1 MEPVQRIIIG
11 NHVYDVNDDE
21 LEIEVTEYLKVLT
34 QKQKIAK
41 DGKAAIITA
50 TQNKTGKPITTNTY
64 AEVIDKINSFESKTF
79 TVPYLMFRPYYKS
92 FPPAVTQQIVDNKV
106 VRFKDYETLTNVGD
120 VAFYMYAD
128 RNKLHIPPNV
138 QSNYKL
144 EVQVNLDFGTAE
156 VEKTP
161 IICIN
166 DNVVNLCKVSDT
178 EMYLQGG
185 TFTGSWAQDTKPVI
199 DISDFHYFSIVIEHL
214 ANAPFTNALGIHVY
228 GGTRAVEKTAN
239 SGYKPAI
246 KKLLFSIPHYSS
258 NQIKDLIC
266 GKNWLSF
273 QVSGCVDSLY
283 NTKSFGHTAL
293 HVHDF
298 GVRLSDDYTTS
309 TIGNTNF
316 LDMEVAT

>member
-11 NHVYDVNDDE
+11 NNVYDVNDDE
-21 LEIEVTEYLKVLT
+21 LEIDVTEYLKILT

-64 AEVIDKINSFESKTF
+64 AEVIDKINNFESKTF

-128 RNKLHIPPNV
+128 RNKLHVPPNV

-156 VEKTP
+156 VEKIP

-178 EMYLQGG
+178 QMYIQWG
-185 TFTGSWAQDTKPVI
+185 TFTGSWSKDTKFI
-199 DISDFHYFSIVIEHL
+199 GDISDIHYFSIVLEHL
-214 ANAPFTNALGIHVY
+214 ANASSTNELKLYVY

-239 SGYKPAI
+239 SGYKPAT
-246 KKLLFSIPHYSS
+246 KKLLFSIPTIAS
-258 NQIKDLIC
+258 NQLRDLIC
-266 GKNWLSF
+266 GTNWLSF

-283 NTKSFGHTAL
+283 NTTSFGHTAL

-298 GVRLSDDYTTS
+298 GVRLSDDYTIS